1 MHILVAADADYVVN
15 DVAAALGGPDVSFT
29 LISDGRAVA
38 GAVKAKTPDIAILDL
53 QVGSMGG
60 MAIAM
65 ALRLDESAGALEH
78 VPLLMLLDRRS
89 DIHLARRCGAEGY
102 LVKPL
107 NPLKL
112 RRAVQ
117 EILAPADAVD
127 VEPADGAGEADSA
140 EQVPAAA
147 G

>member
-15 DVAAALGGPDVSFT
+15 DVAAALGGPEVSYT
-29 LISDGRAVA
+29 IVSDGRAVA
-38 GAVKAKTPDIAILDL
+38 GAVKARTPDIAILDL

-65 ALRLDESAGALEH
+65 ALRLDESVGALDH
-78 VPLLMLLDRRS
+78 VPLLMLLDRAS
-89 DIHLARRCGAEGY
+89 DIHLARRCGADGY
-102 LVKPL
+102 LLKPL

-112 RRAVQ
+112 RRAVG
-117 EILAPADAVD
+117 EILAPAEQD
-127 VEPADGAGEADSA
+127 EPADEEPDPT

>member
-15 DVAAALGGPDVSFT
+15 DVAAALGGPDVSYT
-29 LISDGRAVA
+29 IVSDGRAVA
-38 GAVKAKTPDIAILDL
+38 GAVKARTPDIAILDL

-65 ALRLDESAGALEH
+65 ALRLDESAGALDH
-78 VPLLMLLDRRS
+78 VPLLMLLDRAS
-89 DIHLARRCGAEGY
+89 DIHLARRCGADGY
-102 LVKPL
+102 LLKPL

-112 RRAVQ
+112 RRAVS
-117 EILAPADAVD
+117 EILTPAEQG
-127 VEPADGAGEADSA
+127 EPADEEPDPT